1 LLCKESNQLVM
12 VSAHFAGN
20 VVLELGQV
28 LALSLRHILSRDLR
42 PARVR
47 HLNRTTPMYCAMA
60 AHGHWDCYGD
70 FYCEESF

>member
-1 LLCKESNQLVM
+1 LCEKGNQPVA
-12 VSAHFAGN
+12 VATHFTADG
-20 VVLELGQV
+20 VLQLRQVHAFGLGV
-28 LALSLRHILSRDLR
+28 ILSRDLR